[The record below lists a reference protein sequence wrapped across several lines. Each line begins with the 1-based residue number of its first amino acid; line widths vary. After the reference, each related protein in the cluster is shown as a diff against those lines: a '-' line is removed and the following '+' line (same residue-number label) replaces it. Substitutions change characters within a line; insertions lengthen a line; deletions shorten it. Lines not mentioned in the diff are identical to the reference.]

1 MKSKEKIWIQAA
13 IDLFDMEEA
22 KAVAEMAVK
31 AGVDWVEVG
40 TPLVYGQ
47 GLKAIDELVKI
58 ADGRPVIVDY
68 KAADGC
74 YGSFTQ
80 AAKHGAAY
88 AVVLGVAD
96 DGSIR
101 EAITAARETGL
112 KVMCDLLFVPLDKAP
127 QRAKEVEAL
136 GVDAIFIHCGFDEE
150 KHTPGRKQYD
160 GAEAIV
166 EAVNIPVGIAVDLK
180 EDALEAVKAGVSWV
194 TFGLPILSS
203 PDNFEACKDY
213 VETLHH
219 AR

>member
-1 MKSKEKIWIQAA
+1 MKATGKIWIQAA
-13 IDLFDMEEA
+13 IDLFDLEQAE
-22 KAVAEMAVK
+22 AVAKMAVE

-47 GLKAIDELVKI
+47 GSKGIDAMMKI

-74 YGSFTQ
+74 YGSFKE
-80 AAKHGAAY
+80 AAKHGAQY
-88 AVVLGVAD
+88 AVVLAVSD
-96 DGSIR
+96 NGSIL
-101 EAITAARETGL
+101 EALKAAEETGI
-112 KVMCDLLFVPLDKAP
+112 KVVADLLFVPLDKAP
-127 QRAKEVEAL
+127 ERAKELEEM
-136 GVDAIFIHCGFDEE
+136 GVDALFIHCGFDEAN
-150 KHTPGRKQYD
+150 HTPGRKQYD
-160 GAEAIV
+160 GAEKIV

-203 PDNFEACKDY
+203 PDNFEACKEY
-213 VETLHH
+213 VDALHN

>member
-1 MKSKEKIWIQAA
+1 MKSTEKIWIQAA

-80 AAKHGAAY
+80 AAKHGASY

-96 DGSIR
+96 DGSIK
-101 EAITAARETGL
+101 EAIKAARETGL

-136 GVDAIFIHCGFDEE
+136 GVDAIFIHCGFDEAN
-150 KHTPGRKQYD
+150 HTPGRKQYD

-166 EAVNIPVGIAVDLK
+166 EAVSIPVGIAVDLK

-194 TFGLPILSS
+194 TFGLPILAS
-203 PDNFEACKDY
+203 PDNFEACRDY
-213 VETLHH
+213 IETLHH